1 MAKVIHSKN
10 TIHIDKDKALFNSS
24 LNKKLSFT
32 IVLICFLLYAN
43 TLNHSYTLDDFSIIS
58 ENSVTTEGIESIP
71 DIFSHFYRYGYFTID
86 DGIYR
91 PVSVAMFAI
100 EWSIS
105 PNNPQLS
112 HLINILLY
120 CLSGFIL
127 FRVLGKLLYNYN
139 IVCFLFNRIRL

>member
-1 MAKVIHSKN
+1 MAKIIQNKN
-10 TIHIDKDKALFNSS
+10 TIHRNKDKAVFNSS

-32 IVLICFLLYAN
+32 IVLTCFLLYAN
-43 TLNHSYTLDDFSIIS
+43 TLNHSYTLDDFGLIS
-58 ENSVTTEGIESIP
+58 DNTVTIKGIKSIP
-71 DIFSHFYRYGYFTID
+71 DIFSHFYRYGYYTID

-120 CLSGFIL
+120 CLSGFIP
-127 FRVLGKLLYNYN
+127 R
-139 IVCFLFNRIRL
+139 CP